1 MVQQF
6 TLPNGLRV
14 IAEPLP
20 HLRSVSIGVWV
31 RAGSILEKPEENG
44 LSHFIEHLAFNAAGT
59 SLPR

>member
-1 MVQQF
+1 MRLLLVHIKDLSMIERF

-31 RAGSILEKPEENG
+31 RAGSIL
-44 LSHFIEHLAFNAAGT
+44 
-59 SLPR
+59 